1 MNLQLL
7 QKLQGDIAKINE
19 HPLFVNIHEADA
31 LDIDKKKYSS
41 HQAAYNPDACA
52 MALTSQGKYKCGA
65 NLFWLNQLWSATP
78 GIPMN
83 PSAIDRLSSYYLEAP
98 GPVPMDLIIAVPHAN
113 FKPHENKGGLQCV
126 SPDEIRIAYFGA
138 IAKAVQDC
146 TDAGGLTPAVQGGL
160 TEKVKQWR
168 HHALCCTFEFRVL
181 GSADDIYFA
190 AVNQREKLVT
200 DYSSLA
206 LSAYQRIFQVLNVK
220 ARKEE
225 VLGPLT
231 AAKVVEEFNKH
242 AQLAADSEPV
252 TVDTM
257 NAIIAIHQHA
267 LKVPEI
273 VAVIEQC
280 ERKFLL
286 KSPFNSI
293 AKLHIIVRQA
303 KGSFPHTHTPK
314 LDSVTTHIGSAR

>member
-1 MNLQLL
+1 L
-7 QKLQGDIAKINE
+7 
-19 HPLFVNIHEADA
+19 
-31 LDIDKKKYSS
+31 
-41 HQAAYNPDACA
+41 
-52 MALTSQGKYKCGA
+52 
-65 NLFWLNQLWSATP
+65 
-78 GIPMN
+78 
-83 PSAIDRLSSYYLEAP
+83 
-98 GPVPMDLIIAVPHAN
+98 
-113 FKPHENKGGLQCV
+113 

-146 TDAGGLTPAVQGGL
+146 TDASGLTPAVQGGL

-181 GSADDIYFA
+181 GSANDIYFA

-231 AAKVVEEFNKH
+231 AAKVVEEFNKL